1 VIPCLEFG
9 LSLQVIQY
17 TLSVFQ
23 LEWILSVFHLEWI
36 QHDQVAF
43 RGIFILDFLDYFLQT
58 LSAFIQ
64 RHFCEYLVINL

>member
-1 VIPCLEFG
+1 MIRCLEFG
-9 LSLQVIQY
+9 LSFQVIQF
-17 TLSVFQ
+17 TLVFQ
-23 LEWILSVFHLEWI
+23 LEWT

-64 RHFCEYLVINL
+64 RRFCEYLVINLYGKHQHG